1 MSASKCARCEQTVYP
16 VEGLNCLDKI
26 WHKGCFKCHEC
37 NMTLNMKNYKG
48 YDKKP
53 YCNAHCPQ
61 AKATTVADTPEIR
74 RLAENTRIQ
83 SQAKYH
89 EDFEKSKGKGFTA
102 IADDPETV
110 RIKNTSKII
119 SNVTYHGEL
128 ERKKQMEERRSLSG
142 PEDAAQINNNN
153 FSMQQNRMRD
163 HSVGPRSHEND
174 MPPNQ
179 MSNIHNQQTPTRQ
192 QQQQQQHLL
201 LQQQQQHQQQ
211 LKLQKQQQHH
221 IPAQGHQQVMMNRH
235 SQHMDLRQQPASQQ
249 QQMSKQQPIPQ
260 QFVQVHPNQQQQQH
274 IIMRQQQQHMMQR
287 HSMDPSLSMNHQISK
302 QSLLNNHNPN
312 QQQQQQHLI
321 KQQMMQ
327 NQSQYLQMN
336 DALRHQQPAN
346 MGGLPLPQ
354 MMNPSHL
361 GGQRV
366 AQNAPTNMMRGP
378 MPHHLVYGNAPQ
390 MGPMMNG
397 APMPKQAQQQH
408 QQFVYNNQANRQMP
422 IHPSQMQQINQQP
435 HQMQQPNQMPR
446 RVFRAMYDY
455 VANDVDEVSF
465 FENDIL
471 LDCVNVDGNWLIGK
485 VARSGQTGML
495 PANYVAEISG

>member
-1 MSASKCARCEQTVYP
+1 
-16 VEGLNCLDKI
+16 
-26 WHKGCFKCHEC
+26 
-37 NMTLNMKNYKG
+37 MTLNMKNYKG

-119 SNVTYHGEL
+119 SNVSYHGEI
-128 ERKKQMEERRSLSG
+128 ERKKQMEEKRTSSG
-142 PEDAAQINNNN
+142 SEEGSHTSNNN
-153 FSMQQNRMRD
+153 FSKQHNRMRD
-163 HSVGPRSHEND
+163 QSAGPRLNEND
-174 MPPNQ
+174 IPLNQ
-179 MSNIHNQQTPTRQ
+179 VNSYHNQLSQQQNLIHHQ
-192 QQQQQQHLL
+192 QQQQQ
-201 LQQQQQHQQQ
+201 
-211 LKLQKQQQHH
+211 LKQQQQHH
-221 IPAQGHQQVMMNRH
+221 IRAQGHNNQPMMNRH
-235 SQHMDLRQQPASQQ
+235 SQHLDLRTHQQVLHQPMA
-249 QQMSKQQPIPQ
+249 KQQSIPQ
-260 QFVQVHPNQQQQQH
+260 QYIPVHPNQQQQQQQ
-274 IIMRQQQQHMMQR
+274 IIMRQQQQQMMMQR
-287 HSMDPSLSMNHQISK
+287 HSMDPSLAMNRQVSK
-302 QSLLNNHNPN
+302 QSLNNHNPI
-312 QQQQQQHLI
+312 QQQHMI
-321 KQQMMQ
+321 KQQMIQ
-327 NQSQYLQMN
+327 NHPQYLPVS
-336 DALRHQQPAN
+336 DALRHQQSAH

-361 GGQRV
+361 GGQRMGQNLPGALTGV
-366 AQNAPTNMMRGP
+366 AQGLAHV
-378 MPHHLVYGNAPQ
+378 PHGYSNHPR
-390 MGPMMNG
+390 MGPTING
-397 APMPKQAQQQH
+397 APLSKQTQQQQQHH
-408 QQFVYNNQANRQMP
+408 QQFVYNSNPASRQMP
-422 IHPSQMQQINQQP
+422 MHPSHMQQINQQP
-435 HQMQQPNQMPR
+435 HPQQMQQTNQMPR